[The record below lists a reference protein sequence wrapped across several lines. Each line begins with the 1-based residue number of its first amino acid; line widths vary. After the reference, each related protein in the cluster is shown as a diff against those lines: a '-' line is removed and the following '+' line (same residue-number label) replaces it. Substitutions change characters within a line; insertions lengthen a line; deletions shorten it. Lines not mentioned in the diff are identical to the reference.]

1 MIPHTVLGARSGSGV
16 YLVDSGF
23 RDGVAT
29 FSLLAESL
37 PLAPG
42 GLRGEALFEHLTIAL
57 EHTMATTLNVTP
69 IVDGTEYSTI
79 PITLTAETER
89 ARKTFDLT
97 LSRGIDDA
105 SGTESFRMPLRGT
118 WIVLRFEADVAD
130 GDLVLERVE
139 LDVTVVDEARED
151 ENAA

>member
-1 MIPHTVLGARSGSGV
+1 MIPHCVLGERGDGGV
-16 YLVDSGF
+16 YLVDSGY

-29 FSLLAESL
+29 YGMLAESL
-37 PLAPG
+37 PIAPG
-42 GLRGEALFEHLTIAL
+42 GLRGEALFEHLTVAL

-69 IVDGTEYSTI
+69 IVDGTAYTAI
-79 PITLTAETER
+79 PIALSAETSR
-89 ARKTFDLT
+89 TRKTFDLT
-97 LSRGIDDA
+97 LSRAINDSGA
-105 SGTESFRMPLRGT
+105 SEAFRMPLRGT

-139 LDVTVVDEARED
+139 LETTVVEEARED